1 MRNRA
6 YCILLVAHAKADAD
20 RRAAIYASAEQL
32 IAKGGGSVSNKTE
45 WGERPLAFDIEHES
59 AGEYRLIRFEAPGE
73 SLEAIS
79 RQLNITDQLL
89 RHRIIKAVRGAPET
103 VSAPSGTSSVAATP
117 APLAPAEPE
126 VEEPVA
132 IEEPTAEVVEAAPA
146 EPAAEADE
154 ATDSAAE

>member
-1 MRNRA
+1 MPNQT
-6 YCILLVAHAKADAD
+6 YDLLLIASANADAE
-20 RRAAIYASAEQL
+20 RRAEIYASAEQL
-32 IAKGGGSVSNKTE
+32 IAKGGGSVSSKTE
-45 WGERPLAFDIEHES
+45 WGERPLAFDIDHES

-73 SLEAIS
+73 ALEAIS

-117 APLAPAEPE
+117 A
-126 VEEPVA
+126 
-132 IEEPTAEVVEAAPA
+132 APA
-146 EPAAEADE
+146 EPASEAVEPPAAVDEPAAESVTDEPVSEAGE

>member
-1 MRNRA
+1 MPNQT
-6 YCILLVAHAKADAD
+6 YDLLLIASANADSD

-32 IAKGGGSVSNKTE
+32 IAKGGGTVSNKTE

-59 AGEYRLIRFEAPGE
+59 AAEYRLIRFEAPGE

-103 VSAPSGTSSVAATP
+103 VSAPTGTSSVSATP
-117 APLAPAEPE
+117 APSAPAEP
-126 VEEPVA
+126 VAEEPVA
-132 IEEPTAEVVEAAPA
+132 IEEPAAEVVEAAPA
-146 EPAAEADE
+146 EPAVGADE
-154 ATDSAAE
+154 ASDSAAE